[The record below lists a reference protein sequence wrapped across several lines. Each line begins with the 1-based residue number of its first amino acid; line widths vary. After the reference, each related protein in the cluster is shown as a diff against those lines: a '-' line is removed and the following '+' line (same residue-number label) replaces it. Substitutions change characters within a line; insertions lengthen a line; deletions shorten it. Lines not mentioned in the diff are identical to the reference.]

1 MHESALNE
9 TSPPPILCSIKHA
22 SAMIGRGTQAIYDLI
37 GGGKIRAVKSDGRTL
52 VVVASLHEYA
62 DNLPPAQIAAPRQR
76 KPQHLR
82 QAEADKP
89 QQLPQMEAKTGPP
102 RERRRLRQ
110 AQSETTNA

>member
-52 VVVASLHEYA
+52 VDVESLHAYA
-62 DNLPPAQIAAPRQR
+62 RGLPSAKIAPPRRR

-82 QAEADKP
+82 SGDHQR
-89 QQLPQMEAKTGPP
+89 M
-102 RERRRLRQ
+102 R
-110 AQSETTNA
+110 